1 MLKYLLRRQV
11 VVNSKL
17 QYGVVSFFVCLSCI
31 NIVFFLFAF
40 WLSQKQIV
48 DGLAG
53 LQGPE
58 QIYALDL
65 LQQQGA
71 AFFRASAMF
80 SLFSVSLSIVLGL
93 LLLNHIAGPTHA
105 IKQYLDSWLEG
116 KPPARHPLKFRK
128 HDFFYDLAEAVSTLY
143 EKSHPSKDGQKKQ

>member
-1 MLKYLLRRQV
+1 MFKQFFRRQV

-31 NIVFFLFAF
+31 NIIFFLFAY

-48 DGLAG
+48 DGLMG
-53 LQGPE
+53 LDGPE
-58 QIYALDL
+58 QLYALDL
-65 LQQQGA
+65 LQKQGA

-93 LLLNHIAGPTHA
+93 VLLNHIAGPA
-105 IKQYLDSWLEG
+105 YVVEQYIETWLRGEAP
-116 KPPARHPLKFRK
+116 KRHPLKFRK
-128 HDFFYDLAEAVSTLY
+128 HDFFYTLAEKISALY
-143 EKSHPSKDGQKKQ
+143 DKIHEGKNNPKSQ